1 MALTDKLTAI
11 GDAVRQKSGTT
22 EKMTLDQMATAV
34 NNLEINSAPN
44 VEEISINKN
53 GTYTPNEG
61 VDGFN
66 KVIVNVP
73 VDLGDLP
80 TDLLHLTGDQSYKF
94 YGNNWNSFLNK
105 YGNQITTE
113 NITNISFMFQDNTQL
128 QNIPFTLN
136 IIKTTTCSFQRTFY
150 EASSLKHLP
159 IISDCRVSTI
169 DDMCSQCYNLKEIN
183 INFSNWDLSSLV
195 NNQYGYGYEGGWHKN
210 CYSLRQI
217 PMSYYDKVSTTKT
230 IGNKT
235 SSAMSVYY
243 RLAYCCY
250 NVDEIIDMPV
260 IALDTYSSNQFDS
273 AFDNT
278 YRLKNFTFKVKQDST
293 PYNVKTWKTAIIDLS
308 TAGYDLLSGTYYKR
322 NIHLYN
328 SGITIDKCI
337 YDDATYQALKND
349 PDNYVCGYS
358 SEKPYYYSRYD
369 KASAIRTINS
379 LPDVSGFTNRTN
391 TIKFKGEAGL
401 KTDNGAINTMTTE
414 EIAVATAKGWTVSFV

>member
-44 VEEISINKN
+44 VEEISIDKN

-113 NITNISFMFQDNTQL
+113 NLTSAVFMFNENTRVK
-128 QNIPFTLN
+128 NIPFVLN
-136 IIKTTTCSFQRTFY
+136 MSKTATCDFNYTFCN
-150 EASSLKHLP
+150 ASNLEHLP
-159 IISDCRVSTI
+159 TISDCKISYI
-169 DDMCSQCYNLKEIN
+169 SKMCDSCQNLKEIN
-183 INFSNWDLSSLV
+183 IDFNNWDISPLLKNSFS
-195 NNQYGYGYEGGWHKN
+195 YEGGWHKW

-217 PMSYYDKVSTTKT
+217 PMSYYNKVFQTKT
-230 IGNKT
+230 VGKT
-235 SSAMSVYY
+235 SPYY
-243 RLAYCCY
+243 SIYYQLAYECR

-260 IALDTYSSNQFDS
+260 MTLDKYTSN
-273 AFDNT
+273 AFSDTFRNN
-278 YRLKNFTFKVKQDST
+278 YRLKNFTFKIQEDGT
-293 PYNVKTWKTAIIDLS
+293 PYSTSNWESQVIDLS
-308 TAGYDLLSGTYYKR
+308 TVGYSTISSFYKR
-322 NIHLYN
+322 DVFLAN

-337 YDDATYQALKND
+337 YNDATYQALKND
-349 PDNYVCGYS
+349 PDNYVCGYLE
-358 SEKPYYYSRYD
+358 EKPWEYSRYD

-379 LPDVSGFTNRTN
+379 LPDVSGSGETN
-391 TIKFKGEAGL
+391 TIEFQGKAGL

>member
-44 VEEISINKN
+44 VEEISIDKN
-53 GTYTPNEG
+53 GTYTPTEG

-80 TDLLHLTGDQSYKF
+80 ADLLHLTGNQSYRF
-94 YGNNWNSFLNK
+94 YGNNWNSFINK

-113 NITNISFMFQDNTQL
+113 NITNLNSMFSNNNHL
-128 QNIPFTLN
+128 KNIPFALN
-136 IIKTTTCSFQRTFY
+136 MSKTNKCSFYQAF
-150 EASSLKHLP
+150 ESAQSLEHLP
-159 IISDCRVSTI
+159 RISDCQVSNI
-169 DDMCSQCYNLKEIN
+169 NSMCYFCMRLKEIN
-183 INFSNWDLSSLV
+183 IDFDNWDLSSIA
-195 NNQYGYGYEGGWHKN
+195 NDKYKTEGGWHTG
-210 CYSLRQI
+210 CESLRQI
-217 PMSYYDKVSTTKT
+217 PMSYYNKMFQTKT
-230 IGNKT
+230 IGKD
-235 SSAMSVYY
+235 SYYSVYVS
-243 RLAYCCY
+243 LASGCY
-250 NVDEIIDMPV
+250 NIDEIIDMPV
-260 IALDTYSSNQFDS
+260 MVLDKYTSN
-273 AFDNT
+273 AFQNT
-278 YRLKNFTFKVKQDST
+278 FNNSYRLKNFTFKVQEDGT
-293 PYNVKTWKTAIIDLS
+293 PYSTSNWKSQVIDLS
-308 TAGYDLLSGTYYKR
+308 AVGYAQIPSYEQRNSHLS
-322 NIHLYN
+322 N

-358 SEKPYYYSRYD
+358 TEIPRHYSRYD

-379 LPDVSGFTNRTN
+379 LPDVSGSGGTN
-391 TIKFKGEAGL
+391 TIKFRGEAGL

>member
-34 NNLEINSAPN
+34 NNLEIHSAPN
-44 VEEISINKN
+44 VEEISIDKN

-80 TDLLHLTGDQSYKF
+80 TDLLHLTGDQSYRF
-94 YGNNWNSFLNK
+94 YGDGWSSFLNK

-113 NITNISFMFQDNTQL
+113 NITNISHMFSNNKQVK
-128 QNIPFTLN
+128 NIPFALN
-136 IIKTTTCSFQRTFY
+136 LSKTNDYNLSEVFSGAWRLEQ
-150 EASSLKHLP
+150 LP
-159 IISDCRVSTI
+159 IISDCKISDI
-169 DDMCSQCYNLKEIN
+169 SNFCYNCNRLKEIN
-183 INFSNWDLSSLV
+183 INFDNWDLSKIAS
-195 NNQYGYGYEGGWHKN
+195 NQNKTEGRWHTC

-217 PMSYYDKVSTTKT
+217 PISYYNKLFQIKT
-230 IGNKT
+230 VGKT
-235 SSAMSVYY
+235 SIYY
-243 RLAYCCY
+243 SIYYALAGDCY
-250 NVDEIIDMPV
+250 NIDEIIDMPV
-260 IALDTYSSNQFDS
+260 MTMDRYTSN
-273 AFDNT
+273 AFQGAFQNNF
-278 YRLKNFTFKVKQDST
+278 RLKNFTFKVQEDGT
-293 PYNVKTWKTAIIDLS
+293 PYSTSNWKSQVIDLS
-308 TAGYDLLSGTYYKR
+308 KVGWHKIVDFDKRDVSLS
-322 NIHLYN
+322 N

-337 YDDATYQALKND
+337 YNDATYQALKND

-358 SEKPYYYSRYD
+358 SEKPWEYSRYD

-379 LPDVSGFTNRTN
+379 LPDVSGSGGTN

-414 EIAVATAKGWTVSFV
+414 EIAVATAKGWTVSFE